1 MRSQIAKHWTGK
13 GYNSP
18 LRQESKGGISGNLEY
33 DAEEKTVNPS
43 IEANYKNLSLTSGAT
58 RNLKNKE
65 VTFGGELKYA
75 NKKGFNANVG
85 VTGSNIN
92 KPTVNA
98 GLGFK
103 F

>member
-13 GYNSP
+13 GYNSL